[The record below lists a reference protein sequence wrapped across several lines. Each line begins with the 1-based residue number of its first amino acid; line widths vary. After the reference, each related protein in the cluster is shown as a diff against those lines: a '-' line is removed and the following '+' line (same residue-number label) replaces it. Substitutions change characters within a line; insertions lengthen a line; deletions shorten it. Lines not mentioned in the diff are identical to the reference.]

1 MGLRKSSFL
10 GLEEGELSLEPKEVS
25 DSKYLKLNYRDTC
38 LVGRREASFFVNNL
52 ENQKQTLKKEK
63 ALFFQRKYFSHRPK
77 RENSQK
83 NYNPKSITRKSM

>member
-10 GLEEGELSLEPKEVS
+10 GLEEGELGLEPKEVS

-63 ALFFQRKYFSHRPK
+63 DLVLPK
-77 RENSQK
+77 ETLQS
-83 NYNPKSITRKSM
+83 